1 MVRKRKDITQIN
13 SKLTSRRMRS
23 ATLGTHVPKVRP
35 AHMNADQVGFSSPRR
50 QKRAQR
56 GYVSNVMPGAT
67 GPRSGGGY
75 AGRLEFS
82 PGEKRRTVVRRVGI
96 AVAIIALLAAVAY
109 GVYSFTLMGNLSD
122 KLALKNSDA
131 TSALTA
137 AKSGEPFYTLVV
149 AELDTPGMPNSADGP
164 DALALVRTDAAG
176 KGATIVSIPC
186 DVQVSLKDGKYYP
199 LREAATR
206 EGDAALINAVANLT
220 NVSIS
225 HVVKIDAA
233 GLAKLVDQLGGV
245 DVTLSEEVD
254 DPSAGDVYLPVGQQT
269 LDGAAAVTLAR
280 ATNFQQPRQTQAEN
294 QQKLLAAVAQR
305 MVATGKSGL
314 VGLLD
319 NLSGAFGTDMSSND
333 ALLLAESL
341 KGLDAS
347 SVQGALVPGYATE
360 SDGKTVYAVST
371 SSLSAMMDRVD
382 AGQAPAE
389 DEQLATTDPGSFS
402 ITVRNG
408 GGITGA
414 AAAMQST
421 LTAKGF
427 NVAETGNTDT
437 SVYNETLVIY
447 NGTSDEA
454 VAQAQTALNAMG
466 VGRLVQ
472 NTGSYTFNTDVLV
485 ILGKDWKPTA

>member
-56 GYVSNVMPGAT
+56 GYVSNVMPSAQ

-82 PGEKRRTVVRRVGI
+82 PGQKRRTWVRRLGI
-96 AVAIIALLAAVAY
+96 AAAIIALLAAVAY
-109 GVYSFTLMGNLSD
+109 GVWSFTLTGNLND

-131 TSALTA
+131 ASALTA
-137 AKSGEPFYTLVV
+137 VKSGDPFYTLVI

-164 DALALVRTDAAG
+164 DALALVRTDASG
-176 KGATIVSIPC
+176 KNATIVSIPC

-199 LREAATR
+199 LRDASVR
-206 EGDAALINAVANLT
+206 EGDASLVNAVASFAD
-220 NVSIS
+220 VSIS

-233 GLAKLVDQLGGV
+233 GLTQLIDALGGV

-254 DPSAGDVYLPVGQQT
+254 DPNAGDVYLPAGQQT
-269 LDGAAAVTLAR
+269 LTGAGAVTLAR
-280 ATNFQQPRQTQAEN
+280 ATNFQQPRQTQAAN
-294 QQKLLAAVAQR
+294 QRLLLTAVAQR
-305 MVATGKSGL
+305 LVANGKSGL

-319 NLSGAFGTDMSSND
+319 QVGGAFQTDMSSND
-333 ALLLAESL
+333 ALSLAESL
-341 KGLDAS
+341 KGLSADA
-347 SVQGALVPGYATE
+347 VQGALVPGYVTQ
-360 SDGKTVYAVST
+360 SDGQDVYAVSN
-371 SSLSAMMDRVD
+371 SSWSSMMDRVD
-382 AGQAPAE
+382 AGETPTETEQA
-389 DEQLATTDPGSFS
+389 ATTDPGSFS

-414 AAAMQST
+414 AASMQQT
-421 LTAKGF
+421 LESKGF

-447 NGTSDEA
+447 NSSDQEA
-454 VAQAQTALNAMG
+454 AAQTVLNAMG

-472 NTGSYTFNTDVLV
+472 NSGSYTFNTDVLV
-485 ILGKDWKPTA
+485 ILGKDWKPAA

>member
-23 ATLGTHVPKVRP
+23 ATLGTHVPTSRP

-82 PGEKRRTVVRRVGI
+82 PGQKRRTWGRRVGV
-96 AVAIIALLAAVAY
+96 AVAVVALLAAVAY
-109 GVYSFTLMGNLSD
+109 GVWSFTLTGNLND

-131 TSALTA
+131 ASALVA
-137 AKSGEPFYTLVV
+137 AKSGDPFYTLVV

-164 DALALVRTDAAG
+164 DALALVRTDASG
-176 KGATIVSIPC
+176 KNATIVSIPC

-199 LREAATR
+199 LREASVR
-206 EGDAALINAVANLT
+206 ESDASLVSAVANFAD
-220 NVSIS
+220 VSIA

-233 GLAKLVDQLGGV
+233 GLTQLVDALGGV
-245 DVTLSEEVD
+245 DVTLPEEVD
-254 DPSAGDVYLPVGQQT
+254 DPAAGSVYLPAGQQT
-269 LDGAAAVTLAR
+269 LTGEGAVTLAR

-294 QQKLLAAVAQR
+294 QQLLLTAVAQR
-305 MVATGKSGL
+305 LVASGKSGL

-319 NLSGAFGTDMSSND
+319 QLNGAFQTDMSSND
-333 ALLLAESL
+333 ALSLAESL
-341 KGLDAS
+341 KGLTPDA
-347 SVQGALVPGYATE
+347 VQCGLVPGYVTQ
-360 SDGKTVYAVST
+360 SDGQDVYAVSN
-371 SSLSAMMDRVD
+371 SSWSTMMDRVD

-389 DEQLATTDPGSFS
+389 AQQAATTDPGSFS

-414 AAAMQST
+414 AASMQQT
-421 LTAKGF
+421 LTSKGF
-427 NVAETGNTDT
+427 NVTETGNTDT

-447 NGTSDEA
+447 NASDTEPA
-454 VAQAQTALNAMG
+454 AQTVLNAMG

-472 NTGSYTFNTDVLV
+472 NSGSYTFNTDVLV
-485 ILGKDWKPTA
+485 ILGKDWKPAA

>member
-56 GYVSNVMPGAT
+56 GYVSNVMPSAQ

-82 PGEKRRTVVRRVGI
+82 PGQKRRTWVRRLGI
-96 AVAIIALLAAVAY
+96 AAAIIALLAAVAY
-109 GVYSFTLMGNLSD
+109 GVWSFTLTGNLND

-131 TSALTA
+131 ASALTA
-137 AKSGEPFYTLVV
+137 VKSGDPFYTLVI
-149 AELDTPGMPNSADGP
+149 AELDTPGMPNSTDGP
-164 DALALVRTDAAG
+164 DALALVRTDASG
-176 KGATIVSIPC
+176 KNATIVSIPC

-199 LREAATR
+199 LRDASVR
-206 EGDAALINAVANLT
+206 EGDASLVNAVASFAD
-220 NVSIS
+220 VSIS

-233 GLAKLVDQLGGV
+233 GLTQLIDALGGV

-254 DPSAGDVYLPVGQQT
+254 DPNAGDVYLPAGQQT
-269 LDGAAAVTLAR
+269 LSGAGAVTLAR
-280 ATNFQQPRQTQAEN
+280 ATNFQQPRQTQAAN
-294 QQKLLAAVAQR
+294 QRLLLTAVAQR
-305 MVATGKSGL
+305 LVANGKSGL

-319 NLSGAFGTDMSSND
+319 QVGGAFQTDMSSND
-333 ALLLAESL
+333 ALSLAESL
-341 KGLDAS
+341 KGLSADA
-347 SVQGALVPGYATE
+347 VQGALVPGYVTQ
-360 SDGKTVYAVST
+360 SDGQDVYAVSN
-371 SSLSAMMDRVD
+371 SSWSSMMDRVD
-382 AGQAPAE
+382 AGEAPTETEQA
-389 DEQLATTDPGSFS
+389 ATTDPSSFS

-414 AAAMQST
+414 AASMQQT
-421 LTAKGF
+421 LESKGF

-447 NGTSDEA
+447 NSSDQEA
-454 VAQAQTALNAMG
+454 AAQTVLNAMG

-472 NTGSYTFNTDVLV
+472 NSGSYTFNTDVLV
-485 ILGKDWKPTA
+485 ILGKDWKPAA

>member
-82 PGEKRRTVVRRVGI
+82 PGEKRRTVARRVGI

-109 GVYSFTLMGNLSD
+109 GVWSFTLTGNLND
-122 KLALKNSDA
+122 KLSLKNSDA
-131 TSALTA
+131 ANALVA
-137 AKSGEPFYTLVV
+137 AKSGDPFYTLVI

-164 DALALVRTDAAG
+164 DAFALVRTDATG
-176 KGATIVSIPC
+176 KKATIVSIPP

-199 LREAATR
+199 LREASVR
-206 EGDAALINAVANLT
+206 ESDASLVSAVANFAD
-220 NVSIS
+220 VSIS

-233 GLAKLVDQLGGV
+233 GLSQLVDSLGGV
-245 DVTLSEEVD
+245 DVALSEEVD
-254 DPSAGDVYLPVGQQT
+254 DPNAGDVYLPAGQQT
-269 LDGAAAVTLAR
+269 LSGAGAVTLAR
-280 ATNFQQPRQTQAEN
+280 ATNFQQPRQTQASN
-294 QQKLLAAVAQR
+294 QQQLLAAVAER
-305 MVATGKSGL
+305 MVSAGKSGL
-314 VGLLD
+314 VGVLD
-319 NLSGAFGTDMSSND
+319 KLSGAFGTDMSSND
-333 ALLLAESL
+333 ALSLAESL
-341 KGLDAS
+341 KGLSADD
-347 SVQGALVPGYATE
+347 VQTGLVPGYVTE
-360 SDGKTVYAVST
+360 SNGAEVYAVST
-371 SSLSAMMDRVD
+371 SSWNTMMDRVD
-382 AGQAPAE
+382 AGEAPKEA
-389 DEQLATTDPGSFS
+389 EQLATTDPGSFS
-402 ITVRNG
+402 VTVRNG

-421 LTAKGF
+421 LSSKGF

-437 SVYNETLVIY
+437 SMYNETLVIY
-447 NGTSDEA
+447 NASDEEA
-454 VAQAQTALNAMG
+454 AAQTVLNAMG

-472 NTGSYTFNTDVLV
+472 NSGSYTFNTDVLV